1 MNNIIEEY
9 DIESIELL
17 LIDVE
22 GCEYDIL
29 MNSDFSLVKPVQ
41 IVYEFLH
48 LTFNEN
54 LYIQMYLS
62 KFGYRNV
69 DRDNDS
75 MIMEIVK

>member
-1 MNNIIEEY
+1 
-9 DIESIELL
+9 
-17 LIDVE
+17 
-22 GCEYDIL
+22 